1 MTDALA
7 AAQAALVDSLVAGAA
22 VPGGFDD
29 VRLATVRRA
38 LLRKRSGE
46 IARTWPLLA
55 AAHGHQWSEVVAA
68 HLDGVAPNGSLR
80 DGWDVARALRAA
92 GTLPAS
98 AAEELASREAGWRY
112 DGASAPTRRRLPAV
126 RRGGGAM
133 FVQAGGRTL
142 RLRGLVG

>member
-1 MTDALA
+1 MNDAFA

-22 VPGGFDD
+22 VPAGFDD

-55 AAHGHQWSEVVAA
+55 AAHGHDWSAIVAA
-68 HLDGVAPNGSLR
+68 HLDGVAPKGSLR

-92 GTLPAS
+92 GTLPS
-98 AAEELASREAGWRY
+98 PAAEERASREA
-112 DGASAPTRRRLPAV
+112 AL
-126 RRGGGAM
+126 
-133 FVQAGGRTL
+133 FVYVGGRTL
-142 RLRGLVG
+142 RLRGLAG

>member
-1 MTDALA
+1 MTGSLA

-22 VPGGFDD
+22 VPAGFDD

-55 AAHGHQWSEVVAA
+55 AAHGQHWAGVVAT
-68 HLDGVAPNGSLR
+68 HLDGVAPGGSLR
-80 DGWDVARALRAA
+80 DGFDVARALRAA
-92 GTLPAS
+92 GQLPPS

-112 DGASAPTRRRLPAV
+112 DGTSAPTRRRVPTV
-126 RRGGGAM
+126 RRGGGAL
-133 FVQAGGRTL
+133 FVQVGGRTL
-142 RLRGLVG
+142 RLG